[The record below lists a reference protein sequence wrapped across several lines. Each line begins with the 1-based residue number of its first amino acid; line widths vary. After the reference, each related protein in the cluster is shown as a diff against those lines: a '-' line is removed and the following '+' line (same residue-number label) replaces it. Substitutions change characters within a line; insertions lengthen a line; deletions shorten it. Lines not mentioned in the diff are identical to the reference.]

1 MYKNARSRIRTNGS
15 SVMMFWSSEGYTRG
29 LVLSSLSFITM
40 LKALCREMK
49 LGCTDTT
56 RKMKF
61 SIKDFFRK
69 CDEIRRKLWI
79 WSHLLK
85 KSLMGHLIFAQWK
98 VLLYV
103 DDVGLTLSQL
113 RIEKGKQRPGKE
125 NWSRKSESECWRK

>member
-1 MYKNARSRIRTNGS
+1 MYKNARTNGS
-15 SVMMFWSSEGYTRG
+15 SSDDALVQLGLHRG

-49 LGCTDTT
+49 LGFTGTT

-61 SIKDFFRK
+61 SIKDFFSK

-85 KSLMGHLIFAQWK
+85 KSLMGHLIFCA
-98 VLLYV
+98 V
-103 DDVGLTLSQL
+103 
-113 RIEKGKQRPGKE
+113 KGVAL
-125 NWSRKSESECWRK
+125 C